1 MKGEWQLT
9 PGKYLTPDELSALL
23 RRTDDMIAVAQAK
36 GSVRMYRDAMI
47 AITATYLGLRR
58 KELAGL
64 VVADVE
70 VGGRGGENYVRVTN
84 GKGGKQRVVNMGKDF
99 KGKLVAY
106 LKFRAE
112 RETLAADSPVFASQK
127 SGRMSNSAVWRRWKK
142 LVPDK
147 PLHAARHT
155 AGTMMFTA
163 TGNLR
168 LVQKVLGHAKI
179 TTTQIYADCLP
190 STMAAGVDQTEKLL
204 RGIKRQPQALA

>member
-1 MKGEWQLT
+1 MNGDWQLT
-9 PGKYLTPDELSALL
+9 PGKYLAPDELSDLL
-23 RRTDDMIAVAQAK
+23 RKADEMIIIAQAK

-58 KELAGL
+58 AELAAL
-64 VVADVE
+64 QISDIE
-70 VGGRGGENYVRVTN
+70 IGRSESYVRVRH
-84 GKGGKQRVVNMGKDF
+84 GKGDKPRQVVIGKEYKS
-99 KGKLVAY
+99 KLVAY
-106 LKFRAE
+106 LKFRAD

-127 SGRMSNSAVWRRWKK
+127 SGRMSKSAVWRRWKR
-142 LVPDK
+142 LVPGK

-168 LVQKVLGHAKI
+168 LVQRVLGHSKI

-190 STMAAGVDQTEKLL
+190 STMAAGIDQTEKLL
-204 RGIKRQPQALA
+204 RGIKKRPGDWN